1 MFKKKKTMITKIIK
15 FSASWCFPC
24 KVYGKTF
31 EEVSKNECYK
41 DICFEEIDVEENE
54 KITEKYGVRS
64 LPTTVFVDEN
74 DNILSKLNGN
84 VTKAE
89 LEDNIN
95 KIREINA

>member
-1 MFKKKKTMITKIIK
+1 MITKIIK
-15 FSASWCFPC
+15 LSASWCFPC

-54 KITEKYGVRS
+54 EIAEKYGVRS

-95 KIREINA
+95 KIKELNG

>member
-1 MFKKKKTMITKIIK
+1 MIKKKKNMITKIIK
-15 FSASWCFPC
+15 LSASWCFPC

-54 KITEKYGVRS
+54 EIAEKYGVRS
-64 LPTTVFVDEN
+64 LPTTVFIDEN

-95 KIREINA
+95 KIKEING

>member
-1 MFKKKKTMITKIIK
+1 MITKIIK
-15 FSASWCFPC
+15 LSASWCFPC

-54 KITEKYGVRS
+54 EIAEKYGVRS

-89 LEDNIN
+89 LEDKIN
-95 KIREINA
+95 KIKELNG